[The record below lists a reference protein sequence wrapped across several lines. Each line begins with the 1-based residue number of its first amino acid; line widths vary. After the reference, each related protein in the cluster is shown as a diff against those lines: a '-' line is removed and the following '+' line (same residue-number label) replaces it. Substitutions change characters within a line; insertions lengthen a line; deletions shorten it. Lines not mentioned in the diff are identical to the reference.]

1 MIFKKRIDSSFFCV
15 NTKDKL
21 KATNIL
27 VFFLYNQIGE
37 NMTIYLDLILLLNFA
52 FDFLLLLAVNIV
64 LKRRIK
70 LIRVSFGAL
79 IGSLS
84 ILFLFI
90 KLNSLTLFLLKIIV
104 SILMTLTTFKF
115 KSLKYTFNNLL
126 YLYMISTILGG
137 FLYLLNIEFSY
148 KQEGLVFYFKGLSIN
163 FIVLL
168 IVAPI
173 IILVYVK
180 QAKNIKNNYSCY
192 YSIEIVFKNN
202 QSIILNSFLD
212 TGNKLKDP
220 ITNKGIILVNKEVV
234 RGKYNIRSPMYVPYN
249 SLNNHGLLK
258 CFSPKHIIING
269 KIYTNYLIGLS
280 DNKISIDGVDCLLN
294 YRLMEELKC

>member
-1 MIFKKRIDSSFFCV
+1 
-15 NTKDKL
+15 
-21 KATNIL
+21 
-27 VFFLYNQIGE
+27 
-37 NMTIYLDLILLLNFA
+37 MTIYIDLVLFLNFA
-52 FDFLLLLAVNIV
+52 FDFLLLMAVNIV
-64 LKRRIK
+64 LKRNVK
-70 LIRVSFGAL
+70 LIRILLGAL

-90 KLNSLTLFLLKIIV
+90 KLNSFTLFLLKVVV
-104 SILMTLTTFKF
+104 SILMTLITFKYE
-115 KSLKYTFNNLL
+115 SIKYTFNNLL

-168 IVAPI
+168 IAAPI
-173 IILVYVK
+173 IIYIYIR
-180 QAKNIKNNYSCY
+180 QAKALKNNYSCY
-192 YSIEIVFKNN
+192 YKIEIVFKNN
-202 QSIILNSFLD
+202 QSITLNSFLD

-220 ITNKGIILVNKEVV
+220 ITNKGIILINRDVIK
-234 RGKYNIRSPMYVPYN
+234 GKYNIRSPMYVPFN

-258 CFSPKHIIING
+258 CFSPKYIIIED

-280 DNKISIDGVDCLLN
+280 DNKINIDGVDCLLN
-294 YRLMEELKC
+294 YKLMEELEC

>member
-1 MIFKKRIDSSFFCV
+1 
-15 NTKDKL
+15 
-21 KATNIL
+21 
-27 VFFLYNQIGE
+27 
-37 NMTIYLDLILLLNFA
+37 MTVYLDLVLFLNFA

-64 LKRRIK
+64 LKRNVKLRRI
-70 LIRVSFGAL
+70 LLGSI

-90 KLNSLTLFLLKIIV
+90 KLNSFALFLLKMII
-104 SILMTLTTFKF
+104 SIIMSLVTFKY

-163 FIVLL
+163 FIILL
-168 IVAPI
+168 LVAPI
-173 IILVYVK
+173 IIYIYIRQTKSL
-180 QAKNIKNNYSCY
+180 KNNYSCY
-192 YSIEIVFKNN
+192 YKIEIIFKNN
-202 QSIILNSFLD
+202 QSITLNAFLD

-220 ITNKGIILVNKEVV
+220 ITKKGIILINKEVIK
-234 RGKYNIRSPMYVPYN
+234 GKYNIRSPMYVPYN

-258 CFSPKHIIING
+258 CFAPKYIVIEN
-269 KIYTNYLIGLS
+269 KIYTNFLVGLS
-280 DNKISIDGVDCLLN
+280 DNKINIDGVDCLLN
-294 YRLMEELKC
+294 YKLMEELKC